1 MTNYYSILQLSKTEE
16 PKMNI
21 LSKAKTTFDTE
32 IEKIAR
38 ANIIEKLYKQDID
51 HLKLS
56 DLDFDA
62 LVEAEKEILESD
74 TKKVGLGIAIGLG
87 VSMLTGI

>member
-1 MTNYYSILQLSKTEE
+1 
-16 PKMNI
+16 MNI
-21 LSKAKTTFDTE
+21 LTKAKTTFGNE

-38 ANIIEKLYKQDID
+38 ANIIEKLYRQDINY
-51 HLKLS
+51 LKLS
-56 DLDFDA
+56 DSDFDS

-87 VSMLTGI
+87 ISMLTGI

>member
-1 MTNYYSILQLSKTEE
+1 
-16 PKMNI
+16 MNI
-21 LSKAKTTFDTE
+21 LAKAKTTFGNE

-38 ANIIEKLYKQDID
+38 TNIIEKLYKQDID
-51 HLKLS
+51 YLKLS
-56 DLDFDA
+56 DSDFDS

-87 VSMLTGI
+87 ISMLTGI

>member
-1 MTNYYSILQLSKTEE
+1 
-16 PKMNI
+16 MNI
-21 LSKAKTTFDTE
+21 LAKAKITFGNE

-51 HLKLS
+51 YLKLS
-56 DLDFDA
+56 DSDFDS

-87 VSMLTGI
+87 HTQDRRHCRQCQTEADRYHRK

>member
-1 MTNYYSILQLSKTEE
+1 
-16 PKMNI
+16 MNI
-21 LSKAKTTFDTE
+21 LTKAKTTFGNE

-51 HLKLS
+51 YLKLS
-56 DLDFDA
+56 DLDFDS

-74 TKKVGLGIAIGLG
+74 TKKVGLGIAIGVG
-87 VSMLTGI
+87 ISMLTGI

>member
-1 MTNYYSILQLSKTEE
+1 
-16 PKMNI
+16 MNI
-21 LSKAKTTFDTE
+21 ITKAKTTFDTE

-51 HLKLS
+51 YLKLS
-56 DLDFDA
+56 DSEFDT
-62 LVEAEKEILESD
+62 LVEVEKEILESD

-87 VSMLTGI
+87 ISMLTGI

>member
-1 MTNYYSILQLSKTEE
+1 
-16 PKMNI
+16 MNI
-21 LSKAKTTFDTE
+21 IAKAKETFETE

-51 HLKLS
+51 YLKLS
-56 DLDFDA
+56 DSDFDS

-74 TKKVGLGIAIGLG
+74 TKKVGLGIAIGVGISL
-87 VSMLTGI
+87 LTGI

>member
-1 MTNYYSILQLSKTEE
+1 
-16 PKMNI
+16 MNI
-21 LSKAKTTFDTE
+21 LTKAKTTFGNE

-51 HLKLS
+51 YLKLS
-56 DLDFDA
+56 DSDFDS

-87 VSMLTGI
+87 ISMLTGI

>member
-1 MTNYYSILQLSKTEE
+1 
-16 PKMNI
+16 MNI
-21 LSKAKTTFDTE
+21 ITKAKTTFDTE

-51 HLKLS
+51 YLKLS
-56 DLDFDA
+56 DSDFDS

-74 TKKVGLGIAIGLG
+74 TKKVGLGIAIGVG
-87 VSMLTGI
+87 ISMLTGI

>member
-1 MTNYYSILQLSKTEE
+1 
-16 PKMNI
+16 MNI
-21 LSKAKTTFDTE
+21 LTKAKTTFGNE
-32 IEKIAR
+32 IQKIAI
-38 ANIIEKLYKQDID
+38 ANVIEKLYKQDID

-56 DLDFDA
+56 DSDFDA

-87 VSMLTGI
+87 ISMLTGI

>member
-1 MTNYYSILQLSKTEE
+1 
-16 PKMNI
+16 MNI
-21 LSKAKTTFDTE
+21 LSKAMTTFDTE

-38 ANIIEKLYKQDID
+38 ANIIEKLYKHDID
-51 HLKLS
+51 YLKLS
-56 DLDFDA
+56 DSDFDT

-87 VSMLTGI
+87 ISMLTGI

>member
-1 MTNYYSILQLSKTEE
+1 
-16 PKMNI
+16 MNI
-21 LSKAKTTFDTE
+21 LTKAKTTFDTE

-51 HLKLS
+51 YLKLPDS
-56 DLDFDA
+56 DFDT
-62 LVEAEKEILESD
+62 LVEAEKEILEGD

-87 VSMLTGI
+87 ISMLTGI